1 MPTED
6 YSNTLRT
13 SRIRQHA
20 ISVGSSKQGNPVSA
34 SLFLSRTLGTIPI
47 KIKNSSGVTT
57 TGIAKP
63 KEPTQS
69 TNPTEDVAP
78 TNPTQP
84 TEVVG
89 PTGPPELVSFVFSGS
104 DYGTSELCPD
114 SQTRIRTFT
123 ATFNKQ
129 IISCYNEF
137 LFSTFEIGFEVSG
150 NTATIVIPKG
160 IEGQCTEPGDV
171 TVPLTLVVDEIYNI
185 PATLVIPA
193 NT

>member
-20 ISVGSSKQGNPVSA
+20 LSVGSSKQGNPVSA
-34 SLFLSRTLGTIPI
+34 SLFLSRTLGGIPI

-57 TGIAKP
+57 TGIA
-63 KEPTQS
+63 EP
-69 TNPTEDVAP
+69 E
-78 TNPTQP
+78 
-84 TEVVG
+84 E
-89 PTGPPELVSFVFSGS
+89 PTGPPELVSFIFSGS
-104 DYGTSELCPD
+104 DYETSEICPED
-114 SQTRIRTFT
+114 RQTRIRIFT

-129 IISCYNEF
+129 ITSCYNELF
-137 LFSTFEIGFEVSG
+137 LNVFDIGFEVSG
-150 NTATIVIPKG
+150 NTATMVVPKG
-160 IEGQCTEPGDV
+160 TEGQCTAPVDI
-171 TVPLTLVVDEIYNI
+171 TLPLTLVVDEIYNI

>member
-6 YSNTLRT
+6 YTNTLRT

-34 SLFLSRTLGTIPI
+34 SLFLSRTLGGIPI

-57 TGIAKP
+57 TGIA
-63 KEPTQS
+63 EP
-69 TNPTEDVAP
+69 E
-78 TNPTQP
+78 
-84 TEVVG
+84 E
-89 PTGPPELVSFVFSGS
+89 PTGPPELVSFIFSGS
-104 DYGTSELCPD
+104 DYGTSEICPGR
-114 SQTRIRTFT
+114 QTRIRTFT

-129 IISCYNEF
+129 IISCYNEL
-137 LFSTFEIGFEVSG
+137 LFSAFEIGFEVSG
-150 NTATIVIPKG
+150 NTATIVVPKG
-160 IEGQCTEPGDV
+160 IEGECTEPVDI

-185 PATLVIPA
+185 PANLVIPA